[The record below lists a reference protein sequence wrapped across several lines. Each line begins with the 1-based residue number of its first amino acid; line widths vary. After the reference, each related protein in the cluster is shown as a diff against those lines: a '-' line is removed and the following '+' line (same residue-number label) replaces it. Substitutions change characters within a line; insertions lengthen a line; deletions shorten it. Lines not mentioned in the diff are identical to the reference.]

1 MNDLWCWAIYTDL
14 RPEPQFPHLQYKANN
29 TYALELYLRFRDQI
43 SYIAYGWVPARN
55 RRHRRV
61 RFEKSLV

>member
-43 SYIAYGWVPARN
+43 SYIAYGSLPETEDIDVGDL
-55 RRHRRV
+55 RRV
-61 RFEKSLV
+61 